1 MLLEYKEKLPS
12 KLVADLGKLIK
23 QLYNAFNR
31 YDTRK
36 EQLAAIKH
44 GFNLKHKEYQL
55 LIINSGFSNN

>member
-1 MLLEYKEKLPS
+1 MLFEYKEKLPS

-44 GFNLKHKEYQL
+44 GVITADAVIKV
-55 LIINSGFSNN
+55 IDW

>member
-44 GFNLKHKEYQL
+44 GVITADAVIKVMDW
-55 LIINSGFSNN
+55 